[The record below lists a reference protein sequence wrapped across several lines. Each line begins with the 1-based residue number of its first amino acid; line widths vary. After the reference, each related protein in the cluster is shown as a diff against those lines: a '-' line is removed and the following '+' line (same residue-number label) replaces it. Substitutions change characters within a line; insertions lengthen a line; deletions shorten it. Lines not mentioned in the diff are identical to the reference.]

1 MESLDCVVIG
11 AGVVGLAA
19 ARALALA
26 GREVV
31 VLEAEKSIG
40 TGISS
45 RNSEVIHAGLYYP
58 EGSHKARLC
67 PKGNALLYAYCE
79 QRKIAHRRLGKLVIA
94 TEREQIGV
102 LKALRAAAQAA
113 GVPELQWLA
122 PEEVGVL
129 EPELSCVAG
138 LFSPTSG
145 IVDSHALML
154 SLQADAEEAGA
165 LFAFQSPV
173 ISGAI
178 SDPGPILTVGT
189 EPSLS
194 VRALTVV
201 NCAGLG
207 AQGLARSI
215 RGLAPESI
223 PEESFAKGCYFSL
236 TTPSPFAHLVYPVP
250 EPGGLGVH
258 LTLDLAGRAR
268 FGPDVEWLETTD
280 VLALDYRVDPSRA
293 ASFTQAIR
301 RYWPGLPENALVP
314 DYAGV
319 RPKLKRAQRGFS
331 DFILSGP
338 QSHGARGL
346 YNLFAIESPGLTCC
360 LALGDWILAL
370 VSQEKRHA

>member
-1 MESLDCVVIG
+1 
-11 AGVVGLAA
+11 
-19 ARALALA
+19 
-26 GREVV
+26 
-31 VLEAEKSIG
+31 VLEAEKTIG

-67 PKGNALLYAYCE
+67 PKGNAQLYAYCE
-79 QRKIAHRRLGKLVIA
+79 ERKIAHRRLGKLVIA
-94 TEREQIGV
+94 TEPEQISV
-102 LKALRAAAQAA
+102 LKAISAAAHAA
-113 GVPELQWLA
+113 GVAALQWLA

-138 LFSPTSG
+138 LYSPTSG

-165 LFAFQSPV
+165 LVAFQSPV

-178 SDPGPILTVGT
+178 SDLGPILTVGT
-189 EPSLS
+189 EPMLT

-268 FGPDVEWLETTD
+268 FGPDVEWLDTSD
-280 VLALDYRVDPSRA
+280 VLALDYRVDPTRA
-293 ASFTQAIR
+293 AAFARAIR
-301 RYWPGLPENALVP
+301 RYWPGLPENALAP

-331 DFILSGP
+331 DFILAGP
-338 QSHGARGL
+338 ECHGAPGL

-360 LALGDWILAL
+360 LALGDWILDRVLQAT
-370 VSQEKRHA
+370 HHD